1 MKRDEG
7 TEKSMSLK
15 KWEGY
20 TVVITGASR
29 GIGATLAEV
38 ALEEGLRLG
47 VCARGEC
54 PVAGREGV
62 HARQLDIRD
71 EEAVEGFCA
80 EVVEA
85 FGSIDLWV
93 NNAGVLLP
101 IGPVRDLDVEDFR
114 EHIDINLTGAF
125 LGTRAFVRH
134 RRRQGGGGVL
144 INLSSGAAWGAYEGW
159 AAYCAGKA
167 ALERLTEVVAAEE
180 SAQGLRALSL
190 APGVVDTDMQTLIR
204 ATPAERFPDLDRFV
218 EMKRDNSFN
227 SARYVA
233 QELLALAFDPDRK
246 VEEVALRLEDEPRP
260 G

>member
-1 MKRDEG
+1 
-7 TEKSMSLK
+7 MSLK
-15 KWEGY
+15 PWAGR
-20 TVVITGASR
+20 TAVITGASR
-29 GIGATLAEV
+29 GIGATLAEE
-38 ALEEGLRLG
+38 ALEQGLRLG

-62 HARQLDIRD
+62 HARQFDIRD
-71 EEAVEGFCA
+71 EAAVDGFTG

-85 FGSIDLWV
+85 FGSIDLWI

-114 EHIDINLTGAF
+114 EHIDVNLTGAF

-144 INLSSGAAWGAYEGW
+144 INLSSGAAWSAYEGW

-180 SAQGLRALSL
+180 ASQGMRVLSV

-204 ATPAERFPDLDRFV
+204 STPAERFPDLDRFV
-218 EMKRDNSFN
+218 EMKRDNTFN

-233 QELLALAFDPDRK
+233 RELLALAFDPSRK
-246 VEEVALRLEDEPRP
+246 VEEVALRLEDEPGP